1 MDIDR
6 RQECPKQWCASEA
19 ERYPRSVSL
28 EQVCAT
34 LWTMCVRLVCGNQ
47 DSAGGGNLKLAS
59 PSQPGISEMSVWFL
73 GRRTRYWE
81 RDPCPP
87 QKDRPCA
94 GLFLP
99 CSASFFACL
108 QTIGS
113 AEVLMGRR
121 ELCLVVSSLMVILIN
136 LAWF

>member
-19 ERYPRSVSL
+19 ERCTRSVSL

-47 DSAGGGNLKLAS
+47 DSAGSGDLKLAS
-59 PSQPGISEMSVWFL
+59 TSHPGISEMSVWLL
-73 GRRTRYWE
+73 GRRTRHWE

-87 QKDRPCA
+87 QKGTDLA
-94 GLFLP
+94 L
-99 CSASFFACL
+99 
-108 QTIGS
+108 
-113 AEVLMGRR
+113 
-121 ELCLVVSSLMVILIN
+121 VSSRPAQLPSMPAYKLS
-136 LAWF
+136 